1 MLLKDAVKAMVNVA
15 KKVGQGIKKVWGG
28 IRNFFGFSA
37 FIVDVDNGMVLGYIR
52 GGKAGQPLKD
62 LKYVVRH
69 FGPILAVNAIG
80 EMAHDV
86 HKHFKSC
93 ISAQQYERE
102 DSCEEVDGEK
112 MKLEKGFGRA

>member
-1 MLLKDAVKAMVNVA
+1 M
-15 KKVGQGIKKVWGG
+15 
-28 IRNFFGFSA
+28 
-37 FIVDVDNGMVLGYIR
+37 
-52 GGKAGQPLKD
+52 KD

-112 MKLEKGFGRA
+112 MELEKGLEELKGKAEELSETLTIVADKVLTVTNVCVKVVKGGGENLSSVVCIQP